1 MKEIY
6 SKSLA
11 TYHMCNSMNNSHTF
25 CITLGVCS
33 ALSPS
38 MPMPGLVVDMKEMFN
53 ECALKR
59 YALTYCKLTF
69 VSVNIV
75 GPRKVSICSFAP
87 YDFCMFSLLSDFLPI
102 HSLILSR

>member
-25 CITLGVCS
+25 CVTLGVCS

-38 MPMPGLVVDMKEMFN
+38 MPVPGLVVVMKEMFN
-53 ECALKR
+53 ERMNVHLKGMLW
-59 YALTYCKLTF
+59 LT
-69 VSVNIV
+69 VN
-75 GPRKVSICSFAP
+75 
-87 YDFCMFSLLSDFLPI
+87 
-102 HSLILSR
+102 